1 MKKGIIYYSDFH
13 VAPAIQWI
21 CLQQLKSATKDM
33 EVVSVTLNQPLDF
46 GKNFVLEGERS
57 NTMYNKQILKA
68 LEESTADYVF
78 FTEHD
83 VLYAPEHFDFTPPK
97 DDTFYYDLAILRWDY
112 PKDRLIGYDNLTS
125 LSMMCCNRK
134 LALNYYTKKLDRIIK
149 SGWDKEDGIGNM
161 QPIWM
166 RALGY
171 EPGTKRR
178 RIGGFSDDVSGRWT
192 SKNPNVDIRHGKTLS
207 NPKVHQSQ
215 FKHQPTGWLEKT
227 FKDVKNFNLSLIAS
241 STADSDVRP

>member
-1 MKKGIIYYSDFH
+1 MKKGIIYYSDFNCEPKILE
-13 VAPAIQWI
+13 A
-21 CLQQLKSATKDM
+21 CLNQLKKSFEG
-33 EVVSVTLNQPLDF
+33 EVVSVTLNKPLDF
-46 GKNFVLEGERS
+46 GKNFVLKGERS
-57 NTMYNKQILKA
+57 NTTYNRQILKA
-68 LEESTADYVF
+68 LEVSTADYVF

-83 VLYAPEHFDFTPPK
+83 VLYSKEHFDFTPPK
-97 DDTFYYDLAILRWDY
+97 DDTFYYDLAIYRWDY
-112 PKDRLIGYDNLTS
+112 PNDRAINYDNLTS

-178 RIGGFSDDVSGRWT
+178 RIGGFSDDVSERWT
-192 SKNPNVDIRHGKTLS
+192 SKVPCVDIRHGNTLS
-207 NPKVHQSQ
+207 RPKTNLND
-215 FKHQPTGWLEKT
+215 FKHPPTNFKEIALEQIPGW
-227 FKDVKNFNLSLIAS
+227 NLKESFQL
-241 STADSDVRP
+241 